1 MTERERICSLWEQI
15 ISSKAAPEIDHSD
28 LPWRCTCT
36 IKNHFFPE
44 QEIEQVAKEYLGKEI
59 YVCWPHLY
67 EAKVISVSDDAE
79 R

>member
-1 MTERERICSLWEQI
+1 MISLGGVYVPLKI
-15 ISSKAAPEIDHSD
+15 
-28 LPWRCTCT
+28 T
-36 IKNHFFPE
+36 FFPE